1 MFGVVGEIAGKLF
14 GTDKAIN
21 NLLDKDEGLLVK
33 AGSWIGNFNYT
44 SEEKAEADAGTR
56 QWGLRQL
63 EALAPFKVVQ
73 RILAF
78 AAAGFWIFVGVNVV
92 VAIWI
97 DALTRT
103 TAMINGVLT
112 VTGGTNVKADMM
124 AFAMSNYVFW
134 PVAIVFGLYFAGG
147 VIPRGNDK

>member
-1 MFGVVGEIAGKLF
+1 MGWFGKLI
-14 GTDKAIN
+14 GTDKAVDNI
-21 NLLDKDEGLLVK
+21 LDKDNGLLAK

-44 SEEKAEADAGTR
+44 SEEKAEADLETR
-56 QWGLRQL
+56 KWGFRQL

-78 AAAGFWIFVGVNVV
+78 AASGFWIFVGFNVV

-103 TAMINGVLT
+103 TEMIDGVLV
-112 VTGGTNVKADMM
+112 VTGGTNVKTDMM
-124 AFAMSNYVFW
+124 AFAMSDYVFW
-134 PVAIVFGLYFAGG
+134 PVLVVFGLYFAGG
-147 VIPRGNDK
+147 VIPRGADKN